1 MYTLE
6 DIGNATSIPTVR
18 TFVNKVLLDIP
29 FYFSKH
35 HDMMERSVLL
45 EMNRLYRLFV
55 QRNPDFERQGG
66 RVSILGHSLG
76 SMLAA
81 DILKDQPTQ
90 VPPLCETATHDI
102 HNTSRHLL
110 FNVRHFFCIGSP
122 LPLLFYMNGARL
134 VARRRSAE
142 DYEDATSDQVGQM
155 GCLAV
160 ESIYNVRAIYS
171 LAALYRNGPHQF
183 SDVGHL
189 RCTLCTLS
197 TSCSCTP

>member
-1 MYTLE
+1 MHFVHDLDRLRNIMRSQSQNPELKSLLNGGRVKLIPICWRRTLEFDPEHGMYTLE

-29 FYFSKH
+29 FYFSRH

-122 LPLLFYMNGARL
+122 LPPVSY
-134 VARRRSAE
+134 
-142 DYEDATSDQVGQM
+142 T
-155 GCLAV
+155 
-160 ESIYNVRAIYS
+160 
-171 LAALYRNGPHQF
+171 
-183 SDVGHL
+183 HL
-189 RCTLCTLS
+189 TLPTNREV
-197 TSCSCTP
+197 